1 MNSYLDTS
9 KSVIISSPAG
19 SGKTEKLARRY
30 ISLLLDGSDIEKIL
44 CITFTEKAA
53 AEMKERILNIIEK
66 ENPDLLSKIKE
77 KMPLMRVSTIH
88 AFCLK
93 LLKRFSIELGVDPSL
108 DVMDEFEASLL
119 WSEAVYECVMEEKDK
134 PALFFDMMKDRG
146 IKGWDKVFSILNTL
160 YAKRPISEL
169 LLKSTENENNPYSP
183 PIKDNS
189 SLLQSGGVKG
199 ELGGFSEEKRIL
211 ELYSK
216 CLEQY
221 KNKKLE
227 RHLLDF
233 DDLEIMTYE
242 ALASHPEWQNILYSF
257 DEHTDHI
264 LVDEFQDTNSIQWQ
278 IIDKLTEEWRSGI
291 GAKRSKGKTPTIFLV
306 GDDKQSIYLFRGANA
321 GVFEEAKNRLFEW
334 LGNEYHFEEAKE
346 NFRSLPA
353 IINFANALF
362 GKLMPPLLPYTQH
375 NPPSP
380 PRRKSPHP
388 PFVKGG
394 QGGIKEGVQGG
405 FSGETW
411 RTRYAHFEA
420 TREGEGRVEL
430 ALAEAGDN
438 TKKSRIKEASVLA
451 KRIKSLAGIYEISDG
466 DKKRPCACGDM
477 AVLLRK
483 RTHLTLFESALRKEH
498 IPFIVVKGIGFYD
511 EPEVALLRE
520 LLSFIVDPHDDY
532 SLFCVLRSPLFGID
546 YETLLNLIA
555 ENNRPLINKLQANPE
570 HLGRIFRMLH
580 SWIEK
585 SKNTPLAIIL
595 EEALTETEGW
605 KHYREKQRQANIK
618 KFIKLIES
626 YESAGFSGLEI
637 REKLIKARSASGG
650 GDEPKANINTEG
662 MNAVKIMTIHA
673 AKGLQFP
680 MVFLPS
686 LDEADTPRSSS
697 IVIDEED
704 GRLSIAYEEDSAK
717 RKNIAEF
724 ARRKEKELE
733 EGKRLFYVAVT
744 RARDFLCMLG
754 ALNKEKS
761 PAGRLAY
768 LTENF
773 DVLKNGKINSRTD
786 FFEILTETEIEKVYS
801 EIQLSAIISLRRNQL
816 SAKPSASEFIYTEPI
831 LFEPE
836 IKWRDV
842 TADLDIRITH
852 GEEWVILGRIFHRLF
867 EELSKGILTP
877 EGVNERTLSLLKNEF
892 LSDEN
897 IQKLSSIV
905 LTDFQS
911 LKVNRHLDNII
922 LPRENSFAEL
932 PFILQK
938 GSAVFRGRIDR
949 VSIENNIAVIYDY
962 KTFPVKDE
970 EVPLLSEKYR
980 FQMDIYKEAAS
991 KIFSLK
997 TKAYLLF
1004 THRGLLVEM

>member
-1 MNSYLDTS
+1 M
-9 KSVIISSPAG
+9 
-19 SGKTEKLARRY
+19 
-30 ISLLLDGSDIEKIL
+30 
-44 CITFTEKAA
+44 
-53 AEMKERILNIIEK
+53 
-66 ENPDLLSKIKE
+66 
-77 KMPLMRVSTIH
+77 
-88 AFCLK
+88 
-93 LLKRFSIELGVDPSL
+93 
-108 DVMDEFEASLL
+108 
-119 WSEAVYECVMEEKDK
+119 
-134 PALFFDMMKDRG
+134 
-146 IKGWDKVFSILNTL
+146 
-160 YAKRPISEL
+160 
-169 LLKSTENENNPYSP
+169 
-183 PIKDNS
+183 
-189 SLLQSGGVKG
+189 
-199 ELGGFSEEKRIL
+199 
-211 ELYSK
+211 
-216 CLEQY
+216 
-221 KNKKLE
+221 
-227 RHLLDF
+227 
-233 DDLEIMTYE
+233 
-242 ALASHPEWQNILYSF
+242 
-257 DEHTDHI
+257 
-264 LVDEFQDTNSIQWQ
+264 
-278 IIDKLTEEWRSGI
+278 
-291 GAKRSKGKTPTIFLV
+291 
-306 GDDKQSIYLFRGANA
+306 
-321 GVFEEAKNRLFEW
+321 
-334 LGNEYHFEEAKE
+334 
-346 NFRSLPA
+346 
-353 IINFANALF
+353 
-362 GKLMPPLLPYTQH
+362 
-375 NPPSP
+375 
-380 PRRKSPHP
+380 
-388 PFVKGG
+388 
-394 QGGIKEGVQGG
+394 GG

-420 TREGEGRVEL
+420 TRKGEGRVEL

-451 KRIKSLAGIYEISDG
+451 KRIKSLAGIYEIFDG
-466 DKKRPCACGDM
+466 DKKRPCAFGDM

-520 LLSFIVDPHDDY
+520 LLSFIIDPHDDY

-546 YETLLNLIA
+546 YETLLNLIT
-555 ENNRPLINKLQANPE
+555 ENNRPLINKLQAEPE
-570 HLGRIFRMLH
+570 FSGIFRMLH

-585 SKNTPLAIIL
+585 AKNTPLAIIL

-637 REKLIKARSASGG
+637 REKLIKARD

-697 IVIDEED
+697 IVIDEE
-704 GRLSIAYEEDSAK
+704 GSRISIAYEEDSAK
-717 RKNIAEF
+717 RKKIAGF

-773 DVLKNGKINSRTD
+773 DVIKNGKINSRTD
-786 FFEILTETEIEKVYS
+786 FFEILTEAEIEKLYS
-801 EIQLSAIISLRRNQL
+801 TVQPSAVGRQP
-816 SAKPSASEFIYTEPI
+816 SAKHSASEFIYTEP
-831 LFEPE
+831 LPFTADV
-836 IKWRDV
+836 KWRDV
-842 TADLDIRITH
+842 TEDLDIRITH

-892 LSDEN
+892 LSDED

-905 LTDFQS
+905 LSDFQS
-911 LKVNRHLDNII
+911 LKVNGHLNNII
-922 LPRENSFAEL
+922 LPRDNSFTEL

-938 GSAVFRGRIDR
+938 GNTVFRGRIDR
-949 VSIENNIAVIYDY
+949 IIIENNIAVIYDY

-970 EVPLLSEKYR
+970 DMPLLSEKYR
-980 FQMDIYKEAAS
+980 FQMDIYKEAAG
-991 KIFSLK
+991 KILSMK

-1004 THRGLLVEM
+1004 THRGLLAEV

>member
-1 MNSYLDTS
+1 MNSYLDTQ

-30 ISLLLDGSDIEKIL
+30 ISLLLDGSEIEKIL

-53 AEMKERILNIIEK
+53 AEMKERIFNILER
-66 ENPDLLSKIKE
+66 ENPGLFLMIKE
-77 KMPLMRVSTIH
+77 KMPLMRISTIH

-160 YAKRPISEL
+160 YGKRPVSEL
-169 LLKSTENENNPYSP
+169 LLKREYSVEN
-183 PIKDNS
+183 
-189 SLLQSGGVKG
+189 G
-199 ELGGFSEEKRIL
+199 EEKRIL

-291 GAKRSKGKTPTIFLV
+291 GSKRSKGKTPTIFLV

-321 GVFEEAKNRLFEW
+321 GVFEEAKNRLSEW

-353 IINFANALF
+353 IINFTNALF
-362 GKLMPPLLPYTQH
+362 EKLMPPALH
-375 NPPSP
+375 
-380 PRRKSPHP
+380 
-388 PFVKGG
+388 
-394 QGGIKEGVQGG
+394 
-405 FSGETW
+405 ETW

-420 TREGEGRVEL
+420 TRKGEGRVEL

-438 TKKSRIKEASVLA
+438 IKKSRTKEASVLA

-466 DKKRPCACGDM
+466 DKKRPCAFGDM

-483 RTHLTLFESALRKEH
+483 RTHLSLFESALRKEH

-520 LLSFIVDPHDDY
+520 LLSFIIDPHDDY

-555 ENNRPLINKLQANPE
+555 GLPTRRENNQPLINKLQAE
-570 HLGRIFRMLH
+570 LEFSGIFRMLH

-585 SKNTPLAIIL
+585 TKNTPLAIIL

-637 REKLIKARSASGG
+637 REKLIKARD

-697 IVIDEED
+697 IVIDEE
-704 GRLSIAYEEDSAK
+704 GSRISIAYEEDSAK
-717 RKNIAEF
+717 RKNIAGF

-773 DVLKNGKINSRTD
+773 
-786 FFEILTETEIEKVYS
+786 
-801 EIQLSAIISLRRNQL
+801 
-816 SAKPSASEFIYTEPI
+816 
-831 LFEPE
+831 
-836 IKWRDV
+836 
-842 TADLDIRITH
+842 
-852 GEEWVILGRIFHRLF
+852 
-867 EELSKGILTP
+867 
-877 EGVNERTLSLLKNEF
+877 
-892 LSDEN
+892 
-897 IQKLSSIV
+897 
-905 LTDFQS
+905 
-911 LKVNRHLDNII
+911 
-922 LPRENSFAEL
+922 
-932 PFILQK
+932 
-938 GSAVFRGRIDR
+938 
-949 VSIENNIAVIYDY
+949 
-962 KTFPVKDE
+962 
-970 EVPLLSEKYR
+970 
-980 FQMDIYKEAAS
+980 
-991 KIFSLK
+991 
-997 TKAYLLF
+997 
-1004 THRGLLVEM
+1004 